1 MKLTLKQL
9 TSDVIFDSFLHL
21 DIFLDF
27 QKLSNKEL
35 LMKRSKMSHKK
46 SNRVFKKGM
55 GTNRKNVTP
64 APTRGGY
71 RL

>member
-1 MKLTLKQL
+1 MKTDMLIYKLFNDLYFTDWYKQL
-9 TSDVIFDSFLHL
+9 
-21 DIFLDF
+21 
-27 QKLSNKEL
+27 
-35 LMKRSKMSHKK
+35 MKGAPMRRSKMSHKK